1 MVEGICKIIV
11 KQLIILYLRGFQA
24 NTVILLR
31 FEIKL
36 IHSKSLS

>member
-11 KQLIILYLRGFQA
+11 KQLIILYSQGLQA
-24 NTVILLR
+24 DTVILLR

-36 IHSKSLS
+36 IHSKSSS